1 MMDALQMIMSRRS
14 IRSYSNLPVSEEAVE
29 TLLRA
34 AMHAPSAGNQQPW
47 HFVVIRDR
55 STMEQI
61 MEVHPYSKMLAEAP
75 VAILVCGD
83 DGQEDF
89 KDYWVQDCS
98 AATENILLA
107 ATAMGLGSVWLGIYP
122 RHDRVHE
129 ICKIV
134 GLPHNVTPLSLVP
147 IGYPNESK
155 PLHDRYQQ
163 ERVHKERW

>member
-1 MMDALQMIMSRRS
+1 MDALKMIMARRS

-34 AMHAPSAGNQQPW
+34 AMCAPSAGNQQPW

-55 STMEQI
+55 AVMERI
-61 MEVHPYSKMLAEAP
+61 MEVHPYAKMLAEAP

-83 DGQEDF
+83 TDLEDL

-122 RHDRVHE
+122 RHERVEE
-129 ICKIV
+129 IRKIV
-134 GLPHNVTPLSLVP
+134 GLPHNITPLSLVP
-147 IGYPNESK
+147 VGYPNESK
-155 PLHDRYQQ
+155 PPHHRYEE

>member
-1 MMDALQMIMSRRS
+1 MDALQVIMARRS
-14 IRSYSNLPVSEEAVE
+14 IRSYSNVPVSDEAVE

-55 STMEQI
+55 ATMERI
-61 MEVHPYSKMLAEAP
+61 MAVHPYAKMLAEAP

-83 DGQEDF
+83 ENIEDF
-89 KDYWVQDCS
+89 KGYWVLDCS

-122 RHDRVHE
+122 RHERVDE
-129 ICKIV
+129 IRKIV
-134 GLPHNVTPLSLVP
+134 GLPHNITPLALVP

-155 PLHDRYQQ
+155 PSHDRYDA
-163 ERVHKERW
+163 ERVHRERW